1 MGTGSQIAGIGGVFT
16 PQQAYEKIRCG
27 SSLVMFISALMYRGP
42 QQITV
47 LKRGLAELLRR
58 DGSNM
63 SARRSASTRENLLIA
78 I

>member
-1 MGTGSQIAGIGGVFT
+1 MATGSQSPASVASSP

-58 DGSNM
+58 DGFEHVSEPVGID
-63 SARRSASTRENLLIA
+63 A
-78 I
+78 